1 MTIDVPALLIGFVV
15 GVAVSG
21 IALVI
26 TSIIIGSKRARKAG
40 KA

>member
-1 MTIDVPALLIGFVV
+1 MTINVPALLIGFVM

-26 TSIIIGSKRARKAG
+26 ASIIIGQRARKADR
-40 KA
+40 K

>member
-1 MTIDVPALLIGFVV
+1 MTINLPALLIGFVM

-26 TSIIIGSKRARKAG
+26 ASIIIGQKTRKKG
-40 KA
+40 

>member
-1 MTIDVPALLIGFVV
+1 MTIQIPALLIGFVM

-26 TSIIIGSKRARKAG
+26 ASIIIGHKARKAE
-40 KA
+40 K